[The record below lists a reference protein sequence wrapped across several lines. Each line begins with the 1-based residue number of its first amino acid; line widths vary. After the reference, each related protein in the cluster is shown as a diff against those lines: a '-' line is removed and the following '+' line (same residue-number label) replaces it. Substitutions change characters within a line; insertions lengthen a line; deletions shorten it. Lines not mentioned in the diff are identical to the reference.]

1 MAVSR
6 NEVEEGRLVEH
17 TCSHCGG
24 VEHRAFGEFESR
36 HGELASYAI
45 GWTSGNEHVAGYMT
59 IGIGAGNEGGGSFHV
74 EIRIV
79 DGTWAMGL
87 VDEPFEDVPE
97 GGPDL
102 TRDEALEHPDLEYV
116 WWVADEAM
124 HQDRR
129 ARWMLHWL
137 FATPAATAQPVYDAR
152 EPARA
157 VARDPEGDWQ
167 ILSGDDEAPFRRA
180 RLHQALDRDQSLL
193 DVLDLEPG
201 QRAERRKLLGGWKRG
216 SY

>member
-1 MAVSR
+1 MGGMR
-6 NEVEEGRLVEH
+6 ITEGRLVDRV
-17 TCSHCGG
+17 CPHCGG
-24 VEHRAFGEFESR
+24 IERRAFGESVSEA
-36 HGELASYAI
+36 GELASYAF
-45 GWTSGNEHVAGYMT
+45 GWTTTHDDRHAAIT
-59 IGIGAGNEGGGSFHV
+59 IGIGAGNEGGGSFHATV
-74 EIRIV
+74 FEQE
-79 DGTWAMGL
+79 DGYAMGL
-87 VDEPFEDVPE
+87 RDEPFEDVPE

-102 TRDEALEHPDLEYV
+102 TRDEALEHPDLKYV

-124 HQDRR
+124 QQDRR

-137 FATPAATAQPVYDAR
+137 FATPAAMALPVYDAR

-157 VARDPEGDWQ
+157 VARDAAGDWRL
-167 ILSGDDEAPFRRA
+167 LSGDEDAPFRRA
-180 RLHQALDRDQSLL
+180 RLHEALDRDQSLL